1 MNKQRG
7 TVLIM
12 ALMFLVV
19 LSLLGMGMVSSTSVE
34 EKMSRNARDQD
45 VAMQAAE
52 AALRDARIRI
62 TGYWTNPAAP
72 VSGFDFVD
80 ACTNGLCSRNATQP
94 VYAQLNSGVP
104 YLDGAPSVQLGYG
117 TTGSPA
123 LVGVAQPPR
132 YLIERIVIQKPGDTV
147 TGTAGG
153 LIAHRI
159 TAKGFGRSSST
170 QVILQEVV
178 IL

>member
-1 MNKQRG
+1 VKKQRG

-62 TGYWTNPAAP
+62 TGYWSNPATP

-80 ACTNGLCSRNATQP
+80 DCTNGLCSRNATQP
-94 VYAQLNSGVP
+94 VYTNFS
-104 YLDGAPSVQLGYG
+104 LDAAPSSALGTG